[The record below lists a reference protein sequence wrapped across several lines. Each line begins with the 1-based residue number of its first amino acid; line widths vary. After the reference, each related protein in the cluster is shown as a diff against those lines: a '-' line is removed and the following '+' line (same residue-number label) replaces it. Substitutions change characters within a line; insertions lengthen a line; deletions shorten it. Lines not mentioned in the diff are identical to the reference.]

1 MPDIAYVQRIDFPR
15 EAVEMDWLMSPLN
28 LIEEDPGLAS
38 AAIVALASDRL
49 ANKSDVLPGLDDDD
63 RRGWWGDLDADEL
76 WGGWPVGS
84 RLWLLRRAKITSSLA
99 ADGGTVA
106 RAEAYAREAMRP
118 FIERKI
124 ASKVTVV
131 AERTAVNRIDVLIRL
146 YRGPEPAVELRY
158 AELWDDIKVA

>member
-1 MPDIAYVQRIDFPR
+1 MPDIAFVQSIDFPR

-38 AAIVALASDRL
+38 AGIVALASDRL

-76 WGGWPVGS
+76 YGGWPVGS

-106 RAEAYAREAMRP
+106 RAEAYTREAMRP
-118 FIERKI
+118 FVERKI